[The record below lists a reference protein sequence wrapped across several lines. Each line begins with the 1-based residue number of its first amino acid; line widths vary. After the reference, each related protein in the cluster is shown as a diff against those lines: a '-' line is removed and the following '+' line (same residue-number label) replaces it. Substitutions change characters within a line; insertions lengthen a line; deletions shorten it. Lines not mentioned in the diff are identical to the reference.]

1 MISIFDM
8 KTLKKKSTVK
18 CTSTPLEKIPTTP
31 PLKPPSSANE
41 KKNNLPPNSETLFKI
56 LQPAPPIYFIEK
68 FFGRQDTMVQKYV
81 NDKKN

>member
-18 CTSTPLEKIPTTP
+18 CTSTPLDP
-31 PLKPPSSANE
+31 PLKCQW

-56 LQPAPPIYFIEK
+56 LQPPPPPIYFIEK
-68 FFGRQDTMVQKYV
+68 FFGRQDTNGSEVRKW
-81 NDKKN
+81 